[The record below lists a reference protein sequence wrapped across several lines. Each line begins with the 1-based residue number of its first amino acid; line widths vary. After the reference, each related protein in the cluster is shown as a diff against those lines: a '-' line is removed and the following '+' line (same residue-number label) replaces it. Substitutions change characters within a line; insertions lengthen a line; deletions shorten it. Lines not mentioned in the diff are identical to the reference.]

1 MRLEIK
7 NISKQFSRS
16 KALDDVSITVTGG
29 TILALLGE
37 NGAGKSTLIKI
48 LSGIY
53 KADSG
58 TILIN
63 GEPVAFNTPSEAM
76 EAGVVLVPQELRVV
90 PQLSVAENILLG
102 RLPVRR
108 LAGVLPSLDRK
119 AVRETAAQ
127 VLSQLGIDLNPDVLA
142 GSLDFASRQLIVIAR
157 ALSRRARILILDEPT
172 ASLERQEVE
181 RLFSVIR
188 RLKDQGVAI
197 IYISHR
203 LEEIEQLADA
213 CVILRDGRVAES
225 ISAPPFAHDVL
236 VRAMTGRELQQASPA
251 VRQAGPEKATLA
263 IGAEQ
268 VTGRTHRV
276 VGLSGL
282 LGSGTTALLH
292 KAFGSL
298 DRSNKAMSA
307 QSTREAIRAGMGL
320 VPGERSKAL
329 VMPMSIRDNIILPH
343 LSEFSTRFGRDEARI
358 DAVVNALMET
368 FDIRPRDPHMP
379 VGHLS
384 GGNQQKVAF
393 AKWMTGHLELLL
405 LDEPTNGID
414 IAAKA
419 LIHDYIDRFVAQS
432 GAVFLSSTDLPELL
446 SLSDEVVVMKQGQY
460 VGRMCR
466 DSADDEFGE
475 HKLRSLLGIG

>member
-16 KALDDVSITVTGG
+16 KALDDVSITATGG

-225 ISAPPFAHDVL
+225 ISAPPFAH
-236 VRAMTGRELQQASPA
+236 P
-251 VRQAGPEKATLA
+251 
-263 IGAEQ
+263 
-268 VTGRTHRV
+268 
-276 VGLSGL
+276 
-282 LGSGTTALLH
+282 
-292 KAFGSL
+292 
-298 DRSNKAMSA
+298 
-307 QSTREAIRAGMGL
+307 
-320 VPGERSKAL
+320 
-329 VMPMSIRDNIILPH
+329 
-343 LSEFSTRFGRDEARI
+343 
-358 DAVVNALMET
+358 
-368 FDIRPRDPHMP
+368 
-379 VGHLS
+379 
-384 GGNQQKVAF
+384 
-393 AKWMTGHLELLL
+393 
-405 LDEPTNGID
+405 
-414 IAAKA
+414 
-419 LIHDYIDRFVAQS
+419 
-432 GAVFLSSTDLPELL
+432 
-446 SLSDEVVVMKQGQY
+446 
-460 VGRMCR
+460 
-466 DSADDEFGE
+466 
-475 HKLRSLLGIG
+475 

>member
-7 NISKQFSRS
+7 NVSKQFSRS
-16 KALDDVSITVTGG
+16 KALDDVSLTATGG
-29 TILALLGE
+29 KVLALLGE

-53 KADSG
+53 KADAG
-58 TILIN
+58 AILIN
-63 GEPVAFNTPSEAM
+63 GHPVAFNTPAEAM
-76 EAGVVLVPQELRVV
+76 DAGVVLVPQELRVV
-90 PQLSVAENILLG
+90 PQLTVAENILLG

-108 LAGVLPSLDRK
+108 LAGILPSLDRGALK
-119 AVRETAAQ
+119 KSARR
-127 VLSQLGIDLNPDVLA
+127 VLDQLGIDLDPDA
-142 GSLDFASRQLIVIAR
+142 PAETLDFASRQLIVIAR
-157 ALSRRARILILDEPT
+157 ALSRDARILILDEPT

-181 RLFSVIR
+181 RLFSVVR
-188 RLKDQGVAI
+188 RLKSQGVAV

-213 CVILRDGRVAES
+213 CVILRDGRVAAT
-225 ISAPPFAHDVL
+225 ISAPPFPHDVL
-236 VRAMTGRELQQASPA
+236 VRAMTGRDLQHTDAS
-251 VRQAGPEKATLA
+251 VRTAGQKMAGLDINGE
-263 IGAEQ
+263 E
-268 VTGRTHRV
+268 VTAHARRV

-298 DRSNKAMSA
+298 DQSNKAMSA
-307 QSTREAIRAGMGL
+307 KSTGEAISSGMGL

-329 VMPMSIRDNIILPH
+329 VLPMSIRDNIILPH
-343 LSEFSTRFGRDEARI
+343 LSEFTTRFGRDEARI
-358 DAVVNALMET
+358 DAVVNALMDT
-368 FDIRPRDPHMP
+368 FDIRPRDAYMP

-419 LIHDYIDRFVAQS
+419 LIHEYIDRFVAES

-446 SLSDEVVVMKQGQY
+446 NLSDEVVVLKQGEY

-466 DSADDEFGE
+466 DHANDEFSE